1 MKSMKRKNYM
11 WLIPMLLAIVAIAVG
26 FFIPS
31 GEEEPGF
38 WGSNINGFFAALG
51 FVGCIAIIYIAKW
64 LGYYWLQ
71 RKEDYY
77 D

>member
-1 MKSMKRKNYM
+1 MKLKTRINYI
-11 WLIPMLLAIVAIAVG
+11 WPILISLAVIIVVVG

-31 GEEEPGF
+31 GEGEHGF
-38 WGSNINGFFAALG
+38 YGSNINGFFAALG

-64 LGYYWLQ
+64 LGHYWLQ